1 MEDEVGKTEVG
12 AIMFSRFYHLAICFY
27 SLVSPHLS
35 MGLVGPF
42 WHEQA
47 WAHFKLNSKRNHNI
61 FLEKILPIINFT
73 VLLSSSYVVIQ

>member
-12 AIMFSRFYHLAICFY
+12 AIMFSRFYHLAMGFY
-27 SLVSPHLS
+27 SLVSLH
-35 MGLVGPF
+35 GPC
-42 WHEQA
+42 WSLLA